1 MNQDFNKVFKTPKYT
16 GVTLALLS
24 MFVLACMMAV
34 WNKLS
39 VQTSGENQS
48 TSMQIICEKDLEGF
62 IRPSIKSFFRE
73 TGFNS
78 RVSFVSSK
86 ELQSLI
92 SDNAKS
98 KVFFTSNKNK
108 LELNDFKSESFFEE
122 IIVGYLP
129 TTSEIQ
135 PTPNAHSEPI
145 GCAIGKGVKIPSHA
159 FALCRFITSP
169 DQGHSILEKNGFIPH
184 GGDNWQITPAIVVY
198 ATPELR
204 EDLSIPLAEFS
215 KRESVQVE
223 LNIKSLNSIEKTV
236 SLIAKSQAK
245 QYLPD
250 VLFGYIPD
258 TSSKDLYFP
267 FFKDTS
273 QDKVNICYISHSSK
287 VWHTCQRL
295 ALSVKNYLKK

>member
-1 MNQDFNKVFKTPKYT
+1 
-16 GVTLALLS
+16 
-24 MFVLACMMAV
+24 MAV

-135 PTPNAHSEPI
+135 PTSNAHSEPI
-145 GCAIGKGVKIPSHA
+145 RCAIGKGVKTPSHA
-159 FALCRFITSP
+159 FAFCRFIRSP
-169 DQGHSILEKNGFIPH
+169 DQGHSILEKNGFIPR
-184 GGDNWQITPAIVVY
+184 GGDNWQITPTIVVY

-250 VLFGYIPD
+250 VLF
-258 TSSKDLYFP
+258 
-267 FFKDTS
+267 
-273 QDKVNICYISHSSK
+273 
-287 VWHTCQRL
+287 
-295 ALSVKNYLKK
+295 